1 MCALVFT
8 QTIQAFLFAI
18 IMTVIISTYIAEG
31 GSKNILDPADT
42 ISATGVIAIVALTSI
57 SKVEALVKKIF
68 GLNSSIAD
76 QAMKP
81 PHGLGASLMALQ
93 LGKRVLDNVGKVGHG
108 IAEGIGAGRDKKKAA
123 TRYARN
129 LAVLNNKAGG
139 ASKPSAS
146 ALPKDENGGENFDS
160 GMALPNTGNSNSIGQ
175 GSDSLDNILN
185 SGHSATRK
193 ASTARKEVDAMLAGK
208 KASNIDQEK
217 LLKIQE
223 KLEDDLAAAKK
234 RRRGAWK
241 SGISGVIETGGAAA
255 GLVAGGSLGLVGTL
269 ATGDTPAHAIKAAV
283 SGMGIGDAAGEKV
296 VNTVA
301 KGYEFAK
308 DGSSVN
314 KAYDAALSEAEKSL
328 GMQQQTARRNKARLN
343 NIQKQVR
350 TMQEMNNN
358 RDAGSI

>member
-1 MCALVFT
+1 
-8 QTIQAFLFAI
+8 
-18 IMTVIISTYIAEG
+18 MTVIVATYTSEG
-31 GSKNILDPADT
+31 TNSGLNDNDT

-81 PHGLGASLMALQ
+81 PHGLGASLMAMQ
-93 LGKRVLDNVGKVGHG
+93 LGKRVLDNVTKVGHG
-108 IAEGIGAGRDKKKAA
+108 AAEFIGSGRDRKKAA

-139 ASKPSAS
+139 ASKPTAS
-146 ALPKDENGGENFDS
+146 ALPKDENGGGSFDS
-160 GMALPNTGNSNSIGQ
+160 GMALPNIGNSNSIGQ
-175 GSDSLDNILN
+175 GRDGLDNILN
-185 SGHSATRK
+185 SGQSAT
-193 ASTARKEVDAMLAGK
+193 RKEVDAMLAGK

-217 LLKIQE
+217 LLKLQE
-223 KLEDDLAAAKK
+223 KYEDDLAAAKK
-234 RRRGAWK
+234 RRRGGVK
-241 SGISGVIETGGAAA
+241 SVVSGFVETGGAAV

-269 ATGDTPAHAIKAAV
+269 GIGDDPTHALKAAM
-283 SGMGIGDAAGEKV
+283 SGMGIGDAAGENA

-308 DGSSVN
+308 DSGGVN
-314 KAYDAALSEAEKSL
+314 QAYDAALTEAEKSL
-328 GMQQQTARRNKARLN
+328 GMQQQTVKRKKERLN
-343 NIQKQVR
+343 NIQKQVK